1 MSIPKPPGYW
11 SLKRIKESRD
21 KFKTVRDW
29 YENEP
34 GAYAAAS
41 RLKILPEL
49 TKNLKKEIVANDYYD
64 SEKIKY
70 AIKDFKS
77 FKQWLEEDKKTYAA
91 AQRRGLLDDKNI
103 TGHLIKAEGKP
114 ISKWTKKAVLKD
126 ALLDD
131 SRSAWKLRSPA
142 AYRASRDRGYFEE
155 AVSHMTLIGN
165 KYKRCIYSIEI
176 KGKNKIYIGL
186 SQNFKTRM
194 NTHLKSKRFK
204 NYKKDQL
211 IMTQLT
217 EYIDREEAAQYEE
230 NLIIKKKEEG
240 YELLN
245 LDRGGGLGG
254 MTLEWT
260 KDKVLDSAKKEK
272 HKVRWKENE
281 PGAYA
286 AAMNGGYL
294 KEAVAHMEVLN
305 PKGKWS
311 NKKDV
316 LADAKKFK
324 YRHDWQDSSVGAY
337 EAAKNNGWFEEAV
350 AHMTRPD
357 MTQKWTKG
365 AVKKEAKKYKF
376 KSDFNNNAVGAYEAA
391 KNKGWFD
398 EVTAHMGNK
407 KAIPI
412 KWNKKA
418 VLDDAKKYKKKSQWK
433 KNSPGAYGA
442 SHKGGFYKEAT
453 SHMK

>member
-11 SLKRIKESRD
+11 TPKRVKKKANKHKTLKDFFTKD
-21 KFKTVRDW
+21 PD
-29 YENEP
+29 
-34 GAYAAAS
+34 AYNAAS
-41 RLKILPEL
+41 RLKILDEVTQNLSREQLPAGYW
-49 TKNLKKEIVANDYYD
+49 TKN
-64 SEKIKY
+64 KIKN
-70 AIKDFKS
+70 ANKNFKT
-77 FKQWLEEDKKTYAA
+77 FKQWYEEDLKSYAA
-91 AQRRGLLDDKNI
+91 AQRLKLLNNNDVV
-103 TGHLIKAEGKP
+103 GHLIKVEGKP
-114 ISKWTKKAVLKD
+114 VTKWTKDNVIQD

-131 SRSAWKLRSPA
+131 TRSAWKNRSPA
-142 AYRASRDRGYFEE
+142 AYRAARERGYFEE
-155 AVSHMTLIGN
+155 AVSHMTLAGN

-194 NTHLKSKRFK
+194 NAHLKSKRFK
-204 NYKKDQL
+204 NYKKEQL

-217 EYIDREEAAQYEE
+217 DYIDREEAAQYEE

-240 YELLN
+240 FELLN

-260 KDKVLDSAKKEK
+260 KDKVLVSAKKEK
-272 HKVRWKENE
+272 YKVRWSENE

-286 AAMNGGYL
+286 AALRDGYFE
-294 KEAVAHMEVLN
+294 EATSHMEILN

-311 NKKDV
+311 NKGKV
-316 LADAKKFK
+316 LADAKKFLS
-324 YRHDWQDSSVGAY
+324 RSAWQKASVGAY
-337 EAAKNNGWFEEAV
+337 EAAKKNGWFDEAT

-357 MTQKWTKG
+357 MTQKWTKA

-391 KNKGWFD
+391 KNNGWFD
-398 EVTAHMGNK
+398 DVTAHMGNK
-407 KAIPI
+407 KAIPT